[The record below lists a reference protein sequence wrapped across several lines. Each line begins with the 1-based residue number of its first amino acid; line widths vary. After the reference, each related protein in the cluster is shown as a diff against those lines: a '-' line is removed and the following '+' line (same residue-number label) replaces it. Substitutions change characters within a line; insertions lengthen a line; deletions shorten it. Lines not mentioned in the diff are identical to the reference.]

1 MQNFTQ
7 TFEDISETK
16 YNYDYLYNPKIDFP
30 LTIENFLD
38 KNFEFRFNG
47 FQIVIISTLFLLVT
61 VFFPIRRD
69 ISRIIELEESN
80 ANQKE
85 TIEEYQNKIK
95 DIDSE
100 AEELNDKVNNLENEN
115 AFLVSRL
122 KKLEEKNQILVKSL
136 EEFITKKYITHP
148 YNLRKKEK
156 VDYTNQ
162 VDNSTEKEEE
172 DDDSDYHE

>member
-1 MQNFTQ
+1 MQNFSQ
-7 TFEDISETK
+7 SFEDIYETTF
-16 YNYDYLYNPKIDFP
+16 NPRMNFP
-30 LTIENFLD
+30 LTIQNFLD
-38 KNFEFRFNG
+38 NNIEFRFNG

-95 DIDSE
+95 DINSE
-100 AEELNDKVNNLENEN
+100 ADELNDKVNNLENEN

-172 DDDSDYHE
+172 DDDSDYYE